1 MKDVLDEFQLK
12 AKLMDQLPYEVVW
25 VGPDAKF
32 IYANEKFCNTI
43 GYNSRECGTLSVLDI
58 NTTLTPEGW
67 KAHWKEV
74 MEKGSLN
81 FTTVHKTK
89 KGRFYD
95 VEVYVQKFS
104 YNGKNYLCAI
114 AKEIT
119 EPNFH
124 KKIIDNTYEIGN
136 IGGWELTLLDGSIM
150 ATPCAMEILKVKDLE
165 GLTPPKVIHKFKDS
179 GRYRSL
185 LGGVIRN
192 GTAFDEILET
202 NDSPP
207 RYVRAAAKPILK
219 GNKIYRV
226 FGIYQDITEIKQKD
240 SDLNF
245 HKAVM
250 ENARDFIA
258 VFNKE
263 GDVIHCNKSLMKH
276 LGYSQDD
283 MLNQKK
289 IFELDPGASREWWDA
304 HFQEIIDKGSL
315 NFERLL
321 SRADDTQFPIDVT
334 ANHLRFNGQD
344 YNCAVGRDITA
355 KKMRDLELH
364 EALQEIK
371 ALKERLEIENE
382 YLQEEIGNKIN
393 FKSIISSSETYKSV
407 LIQVEQVAPTD
418 TTVLITG
425 ESGTGKEL
433 LARAIHSNSKR
444 GNRPLI
450 KVNCAT
456 LAKELIES
464 ELFGHRK
471 GAFTGATAHKE
482 GKFTLADGGT
492 IFLDEIGELPL
503 ELQPKLLRVIQEG
516 EFDELGG
523 TKTIKVDVRIIAAT
537 NRDLKEMIREGSFR
551 EDLFYRLNVFPIHNI
566 PLRARKPDIPI
577 LAQYFLE
584 KYSVKAGKAFKRLA
598 PQTLEKLMA
607 YNFPGNIRELENLI
621 ERAVIIENGTTLNP
635 GNWLP
640 EQENLSLSNEFKSL
654 EANQREYIIGVLEH
668 TQWRVGGPSGAAKI
682 LNVND
687 KTLFAK
693 MKRLGIEKQISAK

>member
-1 MKDVLDEFQLK
+1 
-12 AKLMDQLPYEVVW
+12 
-25 VGPDAKF
+25 
-32 IYANEKFCNTI
+32 
-43 GYNSRECGTLSVLDI
+43 
-58 NTTLTPEGW
+58 
-67 KAHWKEV
+67 
-74 MEKGSLN
+74 
-81 FTTVHKTK
+81 
-89 KGRFYD
+89 
-95 VEVYVQKFS
+95 
-104 YNGKNYLCAI
+104 
-114 AKEIT
+114 
-119 EPNFH
+119 
-124 KKIIDNTYEIGN
+124 
-136 IGGWELTLLDGSIM
+136 M
-150 ATPCAMEILKVKDLE
+150 ATPCAMDILKVKDLE
-165 GLTPPKVIHKFKDS
+165 GLKPPKVIHRFKDS
-179 GRYRSL
+179 DRYRSL
-185 LGGVIRN
+185 LGEVIRN

-202 NDSPP
+202 VDSPP
-207 RYVRAAAKPILK
+207 KYVRAAAKPIVK

-226 FGIYQDITEIKQKD
+226 FGIYQDISDIKRKEN
-240 SDLNF
+240 DLSF
-245 HKAVM
+245 YKAVM

-258 VFNKE
+258 VYNKE
-263 GDVIHCNKSLMKH
+263 GEVIHYNKSLMKH
-276 LGYSQDD
+276 LGYSKE
-283 MLNQKK
+283 MLDQTK
-289 IFELDPGASREWWDA
+289 IFDLDPAVSREWWNA

-315 NFERLL
+315 RFERLL
-321 SRADDTQFPIDVT
+321 PRADDTQFPIDVT

-364 EALQEIK
+364 EALLEIK

-393 FKSIISSSETYKSV
+393 FKSIISNSETYKSV
-407 LIQVEQVAPTD
+407 LLQVEQVAPTD

-433 LARAIHSNSKR
+433 LARAIHGHSKR
-444 GNRPLI
+444 ANRPLI

-456 LAKELIES
+456 LPKELIES

-537 NRDLKEMIREGSFR
+537 NRDLKEMVREGSFR
-551 EDLFYRLNVFPIHNI
+551 EDLYYRLNVFPIHNI
-566 PLRARKPDIPI
+566 PLRARKQDIPI

-584 KYSVKAGKAFKRLA
+584 KYSAKAGKGFRHLA
-598 PQTLEKLMA
+598 PQTVEKLMA

-621 ERAVIIENGTTLNP
+621 ERAVIIENGTTLHP

-640 EQENLSLSNEFKSL
+640 EQENIPLSNAFKSF
-654 EANQREYIIGVLEH
+654 EANQRDYIIEVLEH
-668 TQWRVGGPSGAAKI
+668 TQWRVGGPDGAAKI
-682 LNVND
+682 LHMND

-693 MKRLGIEKQISAK
+693 MKRLGIEKHISAK